1 MRKKSRKASTRSK
14 AHAARSRSRASAT
27 RKKRPTGAKKQRT
40 TAKKRTAGTKKRATR
55 ATTRRQGTAARKR
68 ATTRKRT
75 RTTRRTAPRERL
87 ATLRTG
93 SQDAQVYADV
103 STEVLAD
110 QVEIDTVVHGEAQP
124 GRNPDLSAGDVDAAW
139 DEADV
144 GDETVGGSAP
154 TPDQD
159 QVDAIGKALGVTYSA
174 SEPLHTTE
182 KIEQRDEH
190 RWELDPASAED
201 YEERVRNE
209 TAPRPRPRPRPK
221 PVR

>member
-1 MRKKSRKASTRSK
+1 VG
-14 AHAARSRSRASAT
+14 
-27 RKKRPTGAKKQRT
+27 KKRPVAAK
-40 TAKKRTAGTKKRATR
+40 AAAGRTKKRATR
-55 ATTRRQGTAARKR
+55 TTARGKRPAAKKRIRTSGKPTAAR
-68 ATTRKRT
+68 
-75 RTTRRTAPRERL
+75 RRVVELT
-87 ATLRTG
+87 TG
-93 SQDAQVYADV
+93 SQDAQLYADV

-110 QVEIDTVVHGEAQP
+110 QVEVDTVVHGEAQP

-174 SEPLHTTE
+174 AEPLHTTE
-182 KIEQRDEH
+182 KIERRDEH

-201 YEERVRNE
+201 YEERLRDEKPPKAEMQPKTE
-209 TAPRPRPRPRPK
+209 TRPKARPRPR
-221 PVR
+221 